1 MTDLEGVFKVLKQL
15 NKKYD
20 NKLISS
26 GELKEETANIKELPQ
41 IKEKLIKTLDNLS
54 QLDDRK
60 EIKSELIQLHL
71 IVGEMEWQIDQLH
84 EIIRN
89 TIEEI

>member
-26 GELKEETANIKELPQ
+26 EELKEETANIKELPQ

>member
-26 GELKEETANIKELPQ
+26 EELKEETANIKELPQ

-71 IVGEMEWQIDQLH
+71 IVGEMW
-84 EIIRN
+84 N
-89 TIEEI
+89 GK